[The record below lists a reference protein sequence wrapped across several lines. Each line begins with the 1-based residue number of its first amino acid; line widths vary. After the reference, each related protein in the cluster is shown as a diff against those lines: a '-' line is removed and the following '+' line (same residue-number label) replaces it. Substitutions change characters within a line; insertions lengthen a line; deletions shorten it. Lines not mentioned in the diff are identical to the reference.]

1 MVRAQRSVVIF
12 DLGGVL
18 LDWNPRNLYRKM
30 FGGDDAAMEH
40 FLTDICTPDWNLAQ
54 DAGRSRTDAIAVLM
68 PQHQDKRHLI
78 EAWFDRF
85 DEMIP
90 GSIAGT
96 VDILEELHGRGTPLY
111 ALTNFGP
118 ETYPRTEK
126 RFPFFRRFRG
136 VTVSGRL
143 KMIKP
148 DPRIYQHLLD
158 THNIKGEDAV
168 FIDDVPKNAMGGAS
182 AGIHGIHF
190 TDPAALR
197 RELVALGLL

>member
-1 MVRAQRSVVIF
+1 MARAQRSVVIF

-18 LDWNPRNLYRKM
+18 LDWNPRYLYRTM
-30 FGGDDAAMEH
+30 FDGDDAAMEH
-40 FLTDICTPDWNLAQ
+40 FLTHICTPEWNLAQ
-54 DAGRSRTDAIAVLM
+54 DAGRSRADAVAALM
-68 PQHQDKRHLI
+68 PHHQDKRHLI

-85 DEMIP
+85 DEMTP
-90 GSIAGT
+90 RPIAGT
-96 VDILEELHGRGTPLY
+96 VDILEELHGRGTPLF

-118 ETYPRTEK
+118 ETYPRTEP

-136 VTVSGRL
+136 VTVSGHIKL
-143 KMIKP
+143 IKP
-148 DPRIYQHLLD
+148 DPRIYRHLLD
-158 THNIKGEDAV
+158 TYGIKGEDAV

-197 RELVALGLL
+197 RELTTLGLL